1 MPVGQYEKT
10 QEEEEE
16 EEADGEEEKKKKQDY
31 EQGHRFPT
39 LTREDIVPRS
49 SEMWRRFVREKP

>member
-16 EEADGEEEKKKKQDY
+16 EEEKQDH
-31 EQGHRFPT
+31 EQGHRSPA
-39 LTREDIVPRS
+39 LNREDIVPRS
-49 SEMWRRFVREKP
+49 SEMWRRFVGEKP

>member
-10 QEEEEE
+10 QEEEEKE
-16 EEADGEEEKKKKQDY
+16 EEEEKKKQDY